1 MSDTWIDKSDNPGMA
16 ELGLSSADVYGAV
29 LAVNLRDLSWRVALT
44 ADFATLH
51 PVEALQQLA
60 ALDWLHQQ

>member
-1 MSDTWIDKSDNPGMA
+1 MA

-29 LAVNLRDLSWRVALT
+29 LAVNFRDLSWRVALT

-51 PVEALQQLA
+51 PVEAVEQLA
-60 ALDWLHQQ
+60 ALDWLPEE